1 MSVPTNHQNSRS
13 QTTNFQGQL
22 VCPHCQNSFSLTWR
36 RYWAAPWGNYRCPE
50 CREVSYLKAN
60 SFWGWLMLMLITI
73 LGGILLLISTAYI
86 FNSLAIG
93 TLFFIIGSFT
103 IGFTTDKWISG
114 HLGQLQMS

>member
-13 QTTNFQGQL
+13 QTATFQGQL
-22 VCPHCQNSFSLTWR
+22 VCPHCQNSFPLTWR
-36 RYWAAPWGNYRCPE
+36 RYWAAPWGNYRCPQ

-60 SFWGWLMLMLITI
+60 SFWGWLMLMLIAI
-73 LGGILLLISTAYI
+73 VGGILLLISTAYI

-93 TLFFIIGSFT
+93 TLFFIIGSFA

-114 HLGQLQMS
+114 HLGRLQMS